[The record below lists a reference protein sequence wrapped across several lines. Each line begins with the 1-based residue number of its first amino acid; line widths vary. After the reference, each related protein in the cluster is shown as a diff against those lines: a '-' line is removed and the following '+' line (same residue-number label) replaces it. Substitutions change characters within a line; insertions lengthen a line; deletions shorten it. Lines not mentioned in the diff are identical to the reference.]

1 MKTRRE
7 KVIVHLAGNGG
18 NMADAMRKAG
28 YSEEYANNPQKMKRT
43 KTFQELLDQYLPEKK
58 VVQVHRELLGAAK
71 IDHATFPL
79 SMSDDEIKEV
89 IESIKGC
96 QIKKFKHGETAT
108 HVWYWVADNKAR
120 QAAIDMVYK
129 LRGNYAAEKI
139 IQVDPLKEMTDEE
152 LAAKHEEMEQ
162 EKQNRLKKTNSDKNI
177 AL

>member
-7 KVIVHLAGNGG
+7 KVIEHLAGNGG

-58 VVQVHRELLGAAK
+58 VVQAHRDLLQAAK

-79 SMSDDEIKEV
+79 SMSDAEIKEV

-120 QAAIDMVYK
+120 QSAIEMVYK
-129 LRGNYAAEKI
+129 LRGNFAPEKV
-139 IQVDPLKEMTDEE
+139 IQVDPVKDMSDEE
-152 LAAKHEEMEQ
+152 LTEALDTMENEIKARKSPTG
-162 EKQNRLKKTNSDKNI
+162 EK
-177 AL
+177 